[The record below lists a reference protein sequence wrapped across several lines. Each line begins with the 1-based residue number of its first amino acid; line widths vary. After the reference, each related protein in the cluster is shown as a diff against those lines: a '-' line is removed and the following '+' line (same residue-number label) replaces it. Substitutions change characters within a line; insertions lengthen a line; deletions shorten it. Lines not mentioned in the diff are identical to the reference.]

1 MKIKNLLIYTL
12 LVFVILISCNFF
24 VQFNFQVLVTSFIYL
39 SNMVS
44 FVTILYALFILIILS
59 WFVKEK
65 NFKNY
70 KRTSVLLLIATTAI
84 IITVYFWMSV
94 SRYDWKW
101 ISLSGVIPI
110 LFEVLTFIFIV
121 ILIDAI
127 LLKEKYLKNLPEVF
141 EIFLCAFLVT
151 IIRLNYLEQQIKK
164 YYQTLMKKNKFV
176 KVTLAK
182 WETDLLRTKKVLE
195 VNP

>member
-182 WETDLLRTKKVLE
+182 WKTDLLRTKKVLE